1 MGVTLTDEGGVTH
14 PTSRGLEH
22 AMFHVPRAVPPF
34 LVYAFPMQHH
44 DFSGAGLPMSTDPLE
59 TLPLLQCTVTHLLV
73 GATLE
78 DTQRY
83 AETIAARLEAAIDA
97 LEALGAAR
105 RAFIMRG
112 WLERWLRIV
121 EQLFEQ
127 RLEERQ
133 ALFGTQA

>member
-1 MGVTLTDEGGVTH
+1 
-14 PTSRGLEH
+14 
-22 AMFHVPRAVPPF
+22 
-34 LVYAFPMQHH
+34 
-44 DFSGAGLPMSTDPLE
+44 MSTDPLE